1 VLDVFNRI
9 FGQQATEAP
18 VDEAAL
24 HLAAAMLLI
33 EVAKIDH
40 SLDDAEIDRLSRV
53 LREQW
58 GIGDADLVALLEVA
72 HRQSDVSVS
81 LHQHLDQINTH
92 YSLPQ
97 KQQLMLGLWHVAAAD
112 DEIHPQEEALLRR
125 LADLMYLSHS
135 DFIRAKHIALDIS

>member
-1 VLDVFNRI
+1 MLDVFNRI
-9 FGQQATEAP
+9 FGKAETEAP

-40 SLDDAEIDRLSRV
+40 SLDDAELERLSRT

-58 GIGDADLVALLEVA
+58 GIGDDDLAALLDVA
-72 HRQSDVSVS
+72 HRQSDESVS
-81 LHQHLDQINTH
+81 LHQHIDRINGH
-92 YSLPQ
+92 YTLQQ

-135 DFIRAKHIALDIS
+135 DFIKAKHVALDIR